1 MKWYHA
7 HKEVILGDIIHL
19 RRPDGRGLDYT
30 LHVNPNG
37 KEKGMILV
45 FNPLETSVKQELNIP
60 LYYTG
65 LTDKATVRDA
75 QGNQKNHL
83 LDRQSQ
89 LSLTVEIPA
98 NGYTW
103 FIIE

>member
-1 MKWYHA
+1 
-7 HKEVILGDIIHL
+7 
-19 RRPDGRGLDYT
+19 
-30 LHVNPNG
+30 
-37 KEKGMILV
+37 
-45 FNPLETSVKQELNIP
+45 
-60 LYYTG
+60 

-75 QGNQKNHL
+75 QENQKNHL

-89 LSLTVEIPA
+89 LTLTVDMPA